1 VTSRRAVEQKLR
13 SDPLARGSL
22 LVLGAAALLALA
34 LSLVGV
40 ALTVAV
46 ELRDEA
52 GELFDLETQGM
63 GPAALR
69 RQVRLRA
76 GAVLLV
82 GLVGGLLL
90 GVVLALVVLKALA
103 VSANSTTPV
112 PPLVLAP
119 DWPVVILGVVLF
131 AAVALG
137 LVALLTRAAFREQSA
152 TPMAEVA

>member
-1 VTSRRAVEQKLR
+1 M
-13 SDPLARGSL
+13 
-22 LVLGAAALLALA
+22 LGAAALLALA

-103 VSANSTTPV
+103 VSTNSTTPV
-112 PPLVLAP
+112 PPLMLAP
-119 DWPVVILGVVLF
+119 DWPVVMLGVVLF
-131 AAVALG
+131 AAIALG